1 MDKILTKASDT
12 TGDLIRP
19 VAAKFAD
26 DFRERA
32 HEAIVSDFHPT
43 PVNFIATIWHAMKK
57 AGENRRR
64 GDWTN

>member
-1 MDKILTKASDT
+1 VDKILTKASDT

-19 VAAKFAD
+19 LWRKSLTILQ
-26 DFRERA
+26 EGA

-57 AGENRRR
+57 AGENRPR
-64 GDWTN
+64 GGWTN